1 MIATILKSSATF
13 SAVEYNERKVS
24 KGTAELLEIKNFDL
38 LEKTGNISMTN
49 LRNYLIKYSSQNE
62 NIRNT
67 QFHLA
72 FSCKK
77 DEYSYEELVKIAHQ
91 YLDKMGYGDPGQPL
105 LIYAHHDTANNHI
118 HIITSRVAPDG
129 QKISDHNERLRS
141 QAIINNIMGVKPKQE
156 AKSIIQQALT
166 YSFET
171 LGQFQAV
178 LESCGYESY
187 IEEEK
192 INVKKGGVVLDNIP
206 IEEVKKQF
214 SKKSKEETDKRRKQL
229 KAIILKYQRLS
240 ANKEELDTTLKKKFG
255 VNLVF
260 VGKRDTPYGYMVID
274 HKEKNVYKGSDI
286 VQLKELLKFSG
297 NRHTSKEEQKDEI
310 PAFIHQLLEEND
322 KLTIG
327 DINRNIWRKYAV
339 NIYHDGF
346 IRDKRHRTIAQVA
359 TNDYE
364 ILRHNFRK
372 EWLQRF
378 NPSTEEERSILCKFG
393 HVEEENDIQ
402 IMPGRDR
409 KNVDATIAHIND
421 ILNTAEKGQVY
432 EELSKLKII
441 IIRRDEVLFAID
453 MGGSTIVNLREADI
467 DLSRLIR
474 QGRIGHT
481 EREKRIATIEADGN
495 RTSQSRQGEAGN
507 VLRPTSSGHHA
518 NREWEVG
525 EFGNWDDV
533 DDERKL
539 RR

>member
-1 MIATILKSSATF
+1 MIATILKSSTTF
-13 SAVEYNERKVS
+13 RAVEYNERKVS

-62 NIRNT
+62 NIKNT

-91 YLDKMGYGDPGQPL
+91 YLDKMGYGEPGQPL

-156 AKSIIQQALT
+156 AKSIIQQALA

-214 SKKSKEETDKRRKQL
+214 SKKSKAETDKRRKQL

-260 VGKRDTPYGYMVID
+260 VGKKDTPYGYMVVE
-274 HKEKNVYKGSDI
+274 HKEKAVYKGNEI
-286 VQLKELLKFSG
+286 LQLKELLKFPSK
-297 NRHTSKEEQKDEI
+297 RSTSKVEQKEEI
-310 PAFIHQLLEEND
+310 PAFIHQLLERND

-327 DINRNIWRKYAV
+327 DVNRSLWRKYAV

-346 IRDKRHRTIAQVA
+346 IRDKRHRTIAQVVPE
-359 TNDYE
+359 DYE

-378 NPSTEEERSILCKFG
+378 NPSTEEERTILCRFG
-393 HVEEENDIQ
+393 HIEDENDIQ
-402 IMPGRDR
+402 IVPNRDR

-432 EELSKLKII
+432 EELNKSKII
-441 IIRRDEVLFAID
+441 IIRRDEALFAID
-453 MGGSTIVNLREADI
+453 MGGSTIVNLRETDI

-481 EREKRIATIEADGN
+481 EQEKRIATIGADGN
-495 RTSQSRQGEAGN
+495 KTSQSRQGEAGN

>member
-1 MIATILKSSATF
+1 MIATILKSSTTF

-24 KGTAELLEIKNFDL
+24 KGTAELLEIKNLDM

-62 NIRNT
+62 NIKNT

-72 FSCKK
+72 ISCKK

-91 YLDKMGYGDPGQPL
+91 YLERMGYGDPGQPL

-118 HIITSRVAPDG
+118 HIITSRVSPDG

-141 QAIINNIMGVKPKQE
+141 QAIINNIMGVEPKQE
-156 AKSIIQQALT
+156 AKSIIQQALA

-171 LGQFQAV
+171 MGQFQAI

-192 INVKKGGVVLDNIP
+192 IKVKKGGTVLDDIP
-206 IEEVKKQF
+206 IEEVNKHFQRKA
-214 SKKSKEETDKRRKQL
+214 KEETEKRRKQL

-240 ANKEELDTTLKKKFG
+240 TNKEELDATLKKKFG
-255 VNLVF
+255 VNFVF
-260 VGKRDTPYGYMVID
+260 VGKKDTPYGYMVVD
-274 HKEKNVYKGSDI
+274 HKEKTVYKGNEI
-286 VQLKELLKFSG
+286 LQLKELMKFPSKR
-297 NRHTSKEEQKDEI
+297 NASKEERKVEI
-310 PAFIHQLLEEND
+310 SAFIHHLLESNN

-327 DINRNIWRKYAV
+327 DINRILWRKYAV

-346 IRDKRHRTIAQVA
+346 VRDKRHRTVAQVA
-359 TNDYE
+359 SGDYE
-364 ILRHNFRK
+364 SLRCNFRK

-378 NPSTEEERSILCKFG
+378 NPSTEEERSILCRFG
-393 HVEEENDIQ
+393 HVEDENDIQ
-402 IMPGRDR
+402 IVPDRNR

-421 ILNTAEKGQVY
+421 ILNMAEKGQVY
-432 EELSKLKII
+432 EELNNSKII
-441 IIRRDEVLFAID
+441 VIRRDEALFAID
-453 MGGSTIVNLREADI
+453 MGSTAIVNLRETDL

-474 QGRIGHT
+474 QGKIGHT
-481 EREKRIATIEADGN
+481 ERKERTATFEAEDN
-495 RTSQSRQGEAGN
+495 KTRHSRQGEAEK
-507 VLRPTSSGHHA
+507 VLGPTGSGHHA

-525 EFGNWDDV
+525 NFGNWDDV

>member
-495 RTSQSRQGEAGN
+495 RTSQSRQDEAGN

>member
-310 PAFIHQLLEEND
+310 PAFIHQLLGEND

-393 HVEEENDIQ
+393 HVEDENDIQ

>member
-240 ANKEELDTTLKKKFG
+240 ANKKELDTTLKKKFG

>member
-24 KGTAELLEIKNFDL
+24 KGTAELLEIKNFDM

-62 NIRNT
+62 NIKNT

-72 FSCKK
+72 ISCKK

-91 YLDKMGYGDPGQPL
+91 YLDRMGYGDSGQPL

-141 QAIINNIMGVKPKQE
+141 QAIINSIMGIEPKQE
-156 AKSIIQQALT
+156 AKSIIQQALA

-171 LGQFQAV
+171 LGQFQAI
-178 LESCGYESY
+178 LESGGYESY
-187 IEEEK
+187 IDDEK
-192 INVKKGGVVLDNIP
+192 INVKKGGTVLDDIP
-206 IEEVKKQF
+206 IEEVKKHF
-214 SKKSKEETDKRRKQL
+214 RRKPKEETDKRKKQL

-240 ANKEELDTTLKKKFG
+240 ANKEELNATLKKKFG
-255 VNLVF
+255 VNIVF
-260 VGKRDTPYGYMVID
+260 VGKKDTPYGYMLVD
-274 HKEKNVYKGSDI
+274 HKEKAVYKGNEI
-286 VQLKELLKFSG
+286 LQLKELLKFP
-297 NRHTSKEEQKDEI
+297 SKSNVSKKEQKEEI
-310 PAFIHQLLEEND
+310 PAFVHQLLEGNG

-327 DINRNIWRKYAV
+327 EINRSLWRKYAV

-359 TNDYE
+359 VDDYE
-364 ILRHNFRK
+364 ILRHDFRK

-378 NPSTEEERSILCKFG
+378 NPSTEEERTILCRFG
-393 HVEEENDIQ
+393 HIEDENDIQ
-402 IMPGRDR
+402 IVPDRDR
-409 KNVDATIAHIND
+409 KNVDATIAHINE
-421 ILNTAEKGQVY
+421 ILNTAEKGLIY
-432 EELSKLKII
+432 EELNKSKII
-441 IIRRDEVLFAID
+441 IIRKDEALFAID
-453 MGGSTIVNLREADI
+453 MGGSTIVNLRDTDI
-467 DLSRLIR
+467 DLSKLIR
-474 QGRIGHT
+474 QGRIDHT
-481 EREKRIATIEADGN
+481 EREKRVATIEANGN
-495 RTSQSRQGEAGN
+495 KASQSRQGETGN
-507 VLRPTSSGHHA
+507 VLRPTSPGHHA